1 MCVTYWASESNF
13 GDFRSPECRAV
24 VPYASALQGR
34 LFRARRGPPRCP
46 LQRAKLY
53 VLVLGVL
60 VVTMCLLT
68 LNKKDILVISGVQSA
83 ALSFLMLR
91 RCREGCFGHEG
102 GPLGALSKELSS
114 CRNRDVA
121 GGHYVRDVL
130 GV

>member
-1 MCVTYWASESNF
+1 MLLQSRKGCSGHEGGPF
-13 GDFRSPECRAV
+13 
-24 VPYASALQGR
+24 YAL
-34 LFRARRGPPRCP
+34 PR
-46 LQRAKLY
+46 RAKLY

-60 VVTMCLLT
+60 VVTMCRPLGPSESE
-68 LNKKDILVISGVQSA
+68 SGQMVQSA

-130 GV
+130 GA